1 MECPIQYRAIQELG
15 LCKKKN
21 PKKLQVYDT
30 LGPPDLV
37 WIVLLCF
44 FFFLFGTVKAQDE
57 AISFI
62 SSYSPCFKQPNHS
75 FHSPSAP
82 PPYSRV

>member
-44 FFFLFGTVKAQDE
+44 FFFFLE
-57 AISFI
+57 
-62 SSYSPCFKQPNHS
+62 P
-75 FHSPSAP
+75 
-82 PPYSRV
+82 